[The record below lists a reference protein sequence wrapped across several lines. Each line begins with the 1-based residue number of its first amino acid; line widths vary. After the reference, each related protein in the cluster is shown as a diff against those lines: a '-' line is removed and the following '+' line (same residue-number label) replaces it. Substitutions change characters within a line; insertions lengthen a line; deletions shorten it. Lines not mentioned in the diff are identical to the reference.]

1 MLKHIRLNRGLDVSV
16 LGSAEL
22 RIEKTIVSEIVSVKP
37 TDFKGLTPRLMVKEG
52 DAVKAGSI
60 VFIDKYR
67 PEIGFASPCS
77 GTVESIVRGDKRKL
91 LEVRIK
97 ADRTIEHLQ
106 FDTKDLVKT
115 GTREVLVKKLL
126 ESGLWATIRQRPYGT
141 IANPADEP
149 KAVFVSGFSSA
160 PLAASVNF
168 MLKDEIDNLQTGMD
182 VLNKFTKGGIYV
194 GLDSKD
200 FAASPL
206 YKLKNVKH
214 YGFDG
219 PHPAGNVGVQIHHLA
234 PISKGEVVWT
244 LDPAHVAAIGKLF
257 NKGIYDVSKLVA
269 IAGPGVAKPCYV
281 RTLPGMLIRDVEFL
295 MHKGETEICGQP
307 VEPRYISGDV
317 LTGENVG
324 KGGALG
330 FYSSLV
336 TVISEG
342 NYYELLGWAKIMR
355 PKKFSF
361 SCSYFSWLTPKK
373 SYKVDTNLNG
383 GHRAFVVTGLYEKVV
398 PMDLYP
404 VYLLKA
410 ILAGDID
417 KMEQL
422 GIYEVVEEDLAL
434 CEYVCPSKIDVQ
446 DIVAKGINMM
456 IKEMA

>member
-1 MLKHIRLNRGLDVSV
+1 MLKHIRLNRGLNISV

-22 RIEKTIVSEIVSVKP
+22 RIEKTIVSDIVSVKP
-37 TDFKGLTPRLMVKEG
+37 TDFKGLIPKLMVKEG

-77 GTVESIVRGDKRKL
+77 GIVESIVRGDKRKL
-91 LEVRIK
+91 LEIRIK
-97 ADRTIEHLQ
+97 ADRTIDYIK

-115 GTREVLVKKLL
+115 GNKESLVKKML
-126 ESGLWATIRQRPYGT
+126 ESGLWATVKQRPYGT

-149 KAVFVSGFSSA
+149 KAIFVSGFNSA
-160 PLAASVNF
+160 PLASNVNF

-182 VLNKFTKGGIYV
+182 VLNKLSKGGVYV

-219 PHPAGNVGVQIHHLA
+219 PHPAGNVGVHIHHLA
-234 PISKGEVVWT
+234 PMVKGEVVWT
-244 LDPAHVAAIGKLF
+244 VDPVYVAAIGKLF
-257 NKGIYDVSKLVA
+257 NKGVYDVSKLVA
-269 IAGPGVAKPCYV
+269 IAGPGVTKPCYV
-281 RTLPGMLIRDVEFL
+281 KTLPGMPIRDVDFL
-295 MHKGETEICGQP
+295 LKKETVEICGQE
-307 VEPRYISGDV
+307 VAPRYISGDV

-324 KGGALG
+324 KEGALG
-330 FYSSLV
+330 FYSNLV

-361 SCSYFSWLTPKK
+361 SCSYFSWLTPGKK
-373 SYKVDTNLNG
+373 YKVDTNLNG

-398 PMDLYP
+398 PMDIYP

-446 DIVAKGINMM
+446 DIVTQGINMM